1 MKVLYNWLKD
11 YVDTSASPAE
21 LKDRLSMAGLAVDAV
36 EESPAGPL
44 LDLDL
49 TTNRADCLGH
59 YGIAREVA
67 ALDRTR
73 PKPPSPKL
81 KESSASVSQATRVDI
96 ECPDLCGRFT
106 ARVIRDV
113 RVGPSP
119 DWLLQRLVA
128 LGQTPINNVVDAT
141 NYVMLELGHPLHAFD
156 MDTLAE
162 QRIVVRRSRT
172 GETIRT
178 LDNIDR
184 KLSGDVCLVCDA
196 QRAVGI
202 GGVMGGA
209 ATEISAFTKNV
220 LLECAWFDPISIR
233 RTSKALG
240 LRTEASIRFER
251 GMDPEMAELASRR
264 CAELILQIAGGELL
278 SGVVDVYPRKPQAEK
293 IELTRKELLRVIGAD
308 VPDRDVEAI
317 LAALGFQ
324 PVRADATRGS
334 AGSLMAS
341 WDCRRPSWRND
352 VAREIDL
359 VEEVARHYGFDKFPA
374 RLPAAKQ
381 PAARLPY
388 AEADDRIREL
398 LIGLGYQEIVS
409 IPHVDAAHDAL
420 FRDSGVTPV
429 GLTNPLA
436 EDASLLRSSGAV
448 NMAATLEWNLNRSQR
463 NLRLFEVGRRYSWP
477 AANGGA
483 KLAPIETRILTLG
496 ATGLARGQS
505 VNEAARDFSFADLKG
520 DLESLG
526 ELVGGLAWKPA
537 ALPWL
542 DPARSALVALS
553 ETIKDSGLAGKDPSS
568 STAIG
573 WAGHLTRRV
582 AERFKL
588 RQDVFLAEFEL
599 DPLYSSY
606 REARARLRFTLL
618 PRFPA
623 VERDFSLWLPDGTS
637 FAEVAEVFRGL
648 GIAELVRIEAV
659 DLYRDSNPVH
669 AGQYSLLVRC
679 TFQSYDATLTEA
691 QLTDFSDRIMS
702 AVEKKHTELG
712 LPFSVRKLPGATSK

>member
-11 YVDTSASPAE
+11 YVDTSATPAE

-36 EESPAGPL
+36 EETPAGPL

-67 ALDRTR
+67 VLDRTR
-73 PKPPSPKL
+73 CKLPSPRL
-81 KESSASVSQATRVDI
+81 KETSASVSQATRVDI

-106 ARVIRDV
+106 ARVIRGV
-113 RVGPSP
+113 CVGPSP
-119 DWLLQRLVA
+119 DWLQQRLLA
-128 LGQTPINNVVDAT
+128 LGHTPINNLVDAT

-162 QRIVVRRSRT
+162 QRIVVRRPRT
-172 GETIRT
+172 GEFIRT

-220 LLECAWFDPISIR
+220 LLECAWFDPIFSR

-341 WDCRRPSWRND
+341 WECQHPSWRND
-352 VAREIDL
+352 VSREIDL

-409 IPHVDAAHDAL
+409 IPHVDATHDAL
-420 FRDSGVTPV
+420 FRTDAVSPV
-429 GLTNPLA
+429 SLTNPIA

-448 NMAATLEWNLNRSQR
+448 NMAATLEWNLNRGQR
-463 NLRLFEVGRRYSWP
+463 NLRLFEIGRRYSWP
-477 AANGGA
+477 AGNGEA
-483 KLAPIETRILTLG
+483 KVAPIETRILTLG
-496 ATGLARGQS
+496 ATGLALEQS
-505 VNEAARDFSFADLKG
+505 VNESARDFSFADLKG
-520 DLESLG
+520 DLERLG
-526 ELVGGLAWKPA
+526 DLLGGLAWKPA

-542 DPARSALVALS
+542 DPARSALVNLS
-553 ETIKDSGLAGKDPSS
+553 EANKDSGLAGKDPSADPS
-568 STAIG
+568 LG
-573 WAGHLTRRV
+573 WAGHLSRRV

-588 RQDVFLAEFEL
+588 RQDVFLAELDL
-599 DPLYSSY
+599 DPLYTAY
-606 REARARLRFTLL
+606 RSARARLHFTSL

-623 VERDFSLWLPDGTS
+623 VERDFSLVLPDGTT
-637 FAEVAEVFRGL
+637 FEQVASVIRSL
-648 GIAELVRIEAV
+648 AIPELERVEAV
-659 DLYRDSNPVH
+659 DLFRGKNIP
-669 AGQYSLLVRC
+669 AGKFSLLVRVI
-679 TFQSYDATLTEA
+679 FQSHTATLTLA
-691 QLTDFSDRIMS
+691 QVEDFSTRIVRALERQLS
-702 AVEKKHTELG
+702 ASLR
-712 LPFSVRKLPGATSK
+712 SS